1 VQASA
6 PGPTLV
12 GRGKLPC
19 PICYSNNYGHSTL
32 EVHLWSVH
40 GHRPLLVKTIV
51 GLVASHQQPQDSPST
66 HDRYHCLLCQI
77 EYRKHLQAEHTQN
90 DLVTAFV
97 DLQLR
102 YERLLRGQVSG
113 SR

>member
-1 VQASA
+1 MQASPPA
-6 PGPTLV
+6 PALTGL
-12 GRGKLPC
+12 GKLPC

-51 GLVASHQQPQDSPST
+51 GLVVSHQEPQDEPST
-66 HDRYHCLLCQI
+66 HSSYDCLLCQI
-77 EYRKHLQAEHTQN
+77 EYGKHLQAEHTQN
-90 DLVTAFV
+90 DLVIAFV
-97 DLQLR
+97 DLQMR
-102 YERLLRGQVSG
+102 YQRLLRGQLSG